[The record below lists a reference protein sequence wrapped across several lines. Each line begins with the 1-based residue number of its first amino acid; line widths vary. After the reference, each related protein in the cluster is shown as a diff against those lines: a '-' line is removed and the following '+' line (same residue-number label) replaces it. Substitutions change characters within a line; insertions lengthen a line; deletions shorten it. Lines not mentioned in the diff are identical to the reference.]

1 VKDDDKRYV
10 CTNEG
15 CERSFTRAEHLSRH
29 LLNHSKGDYTCER
42 CRAHFKRRDLLGKDA
57 VSLLWFGEHPDRV
70 GNYLHNLYLYAS
82 PPFQTQ

>member
-1 VKDDDKRYV
+1 MASIDGHSSSIPRERRRRVVMRDDDKRYV

-42 CRAHFKRRDLLGKDA
+42 CRAHFKRRDLLGKVAIFFTLD
-57 VSLLWFGEHPDRV
+57 
-70 GNYLHNLYLYAS
+70 
-82 PPFQTQ
+82 